1 MENLNLILPEIF
13 ISLSIMFLLILG
25 VFKNDSSK
33 ITFNLS
39 LFAILITTII
49 TFNETFSVS
58 RETLFNE
65 SVVIDSMSSLMKII
79 TLIGGFLVLVI
90 SATYLKT
97 FKIYN
102 IEYPGLIL
110 SSILGMMVMISSN
123 DQNVFLYGLRITVT
137 SSICFS
143 YI

>member
-49 TFNETFSVS
+49 TINETFSVT

-79 TLIGGFLVLVI
+79 TLIGGFLVLII
-90 SATYLKT
+90 SSTYLKT
-97 FKIYN
+97 IVLK
-102 IEYPGLIL
+102 LL
-110 SSILGMMVMISSN
+110 SSYLCL
-123 DQNVFLYGLRITVT
+123 QF
-137 SSICFS
+137 
-143 YI
+143 